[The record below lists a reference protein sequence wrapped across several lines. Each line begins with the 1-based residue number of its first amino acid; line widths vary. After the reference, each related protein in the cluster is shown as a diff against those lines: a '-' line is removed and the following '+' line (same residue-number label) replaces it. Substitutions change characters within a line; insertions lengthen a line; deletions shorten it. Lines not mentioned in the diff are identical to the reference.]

1 VCAVALS
8 AADAWKGKD
17 YTQWTDDEIYKVLN
31 DSPWAKVV
39 TVTPQQSGAGQGR
52 GGGMGRRGG
61 GLGGGGYPGGGYPGG
76 GGGGY
81 PGGGGGGYPSGG
93 GSRGESMN
101 VTLRWETALPVRHAL
116 LRQGANSADEAKN
129 AADESQKYYVIS
141 VFGFR
146 MPGQR
151 SRQSASDST
160 YPSDSSQTR
169 TSQSNDSLRSQLL
182 DAAQLMPKN
191 GRSIYAEDVKVQ
203 GDGSGE
209 IRFLFPRSA
218 AIPASVKEVDFILE
232 VRGIKLEHK
241 FHPGDMQYQGQ
252 LAL

>member
-1 VCAVALS
+1 
-8 AADAWKGKD
+8 
-17 YTQWTDDEIYKVLN
+17 
-31 DSPWAKVV
+31 
-39 TVTPQQSGAGQGR
+39 
-52 GGGMGRRGG
+52 M
-61 GLGGGGYPGGGYPGG
+61 
-76 GGGGY
+76 
-81 PGGGGGGYPSGG
+81 
-93 GSRGESMN
+93 
-101 VTLRWETALPVRHAL
+101 RHAL

-129 AADESQKYYVIS
+129 AADDSQKYYVIS

-151 SRQSASDST
+151 SRQSDSDSN
-160 YPSDSSQTR
+160 YPSDSTQTR

-182 DAAQLMPKN
+182 DAAQLLPKN

-241 FHPGDMQYQGQ
+241 FHLGDMQYQGQ